1 MDIFFSNKQTKAK
14 EIIIPSDTIAEIPR
28 REFDLIEFIK
38 KVKADPRF
46 GTIVA
51 LAIDEEEHTLS
62 IFAEKR

>member
-14 EIIIPSDTIAEIPR
+14 QIIIPSDTIAEIPR

-38 KVKADPRF
+38 KVKSDPRF

-51 LAIDEEEHTLS
+51 LAIDEETHTLS
-62 IFAEKR
+62 IFAEKV